1 MLPENRITT
10 YPGQVLLLDF
20 LEPIE
25 VSQSEFARHLGGGP
39 VQRTNE
45 LVKGKRGITP
55 ETAWLL
61 SKSLGTTPEFWMN
74 LQVVYELS
82 STQPPR
88 GIKRLVARMIK
99 ELYDRSCVVNITIGC
114 RRTI

>member
-25 VSQSEFARHLGGGP
+25 VSQSEFARHPRVP
-39 VQRTNE
+39 VQRIKE
-45 LVKGKRGITP
+45 LVKGKRGITS
-55 ETAWLL
+55 ETSWLL
-61 SKSLGTTPEFWMN
+61 SKSLGTTLEFWMN
-74 LQVVYELS
+74 LQVAYELS

-88 GIKRLVARMIK
+88 GIKRLVA
-99 ELYDRSCVVNITIGC
+99 
-114 RRTI
+114 